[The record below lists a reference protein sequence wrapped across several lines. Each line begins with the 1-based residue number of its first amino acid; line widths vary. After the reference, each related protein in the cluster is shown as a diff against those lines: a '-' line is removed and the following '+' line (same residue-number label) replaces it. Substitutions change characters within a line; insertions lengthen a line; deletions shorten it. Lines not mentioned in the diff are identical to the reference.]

1 LFDSTLKDPGNIMQL
16 PLRTFFSAIL
26 FCTFGFTQNVQSAET
41 AYPAELDL
49 KEFVEIALRHNPRVH
64 EARNEI
70 WAAEGRSTQ
79 ATSAYLPQL
88 SASGRASRV
97 HIKDLTPVDEDNVL
111 SGALTGDQLIFDFGK
126 TTGSMSAASSQVD
139 AARAYL
145 NSVGSDLVFA
155 VKAGYYNVLAKH
167 YLIQVARDQV
177 ISYQKHYE
185 RAFEYYKAGVKSKI
199 DVTNAEVEL
208 ENSKLLLLQSQ
219 FGLKSARV
227 NLEKIIGV
235 SPNNGDYLV
244 KPTGQ
249 KLTEFSNLIAEIPGS
264 LEELLQKASLQR
276 PDLVQAKKEIES
288 SESQLISTQGGYW
301 PEIGLNGSYNSYET
315 DLNTLQD
322 QWQVGIGVNWQFFS
336 GFRTN
341 GEVAEAKSN
350 MRASRARLRGV
361 ELNSIQEVTDSYHL
375 AQEKRDSVF
384 LADKIMK
391 LAAENLSLADERYKT
406 GLGDMIEFNDA
417 QLRVT
422 KARNNLV
429 ITFFDYNTALASL
442 ENSIGYFPDMIIPET
457 EQL

>member
-1 LFDSTLKDPGNIMQL
+1 MQL
-16 PLRTFFSAIL
+16 SVKTLFSVIL
-26 FCTFGFTQNVQSAET
+26 FCILGITQNGQSAET

-49 KEFVEIALRHNPRVH
+49 EEFVKIALLHNPSVH
-64 EARNEI
+64 EARNEM

-97 HIKDLTPVDEDNVL
+97 HVKDLTPVDEDNVL
-111 SGALTGDQLIFDFGK
+111 SSELTGDQLIFDFGK
-126 TTGSMSAASSQVD
+126 TSGSMSAASSQVD

-167 YLIQVARDQV
+167 YLIQVAREQV
-177 ISYQKHYE
+177 ASYQKHYE
-185 RAFEYYKAGVKSKI
+185 RAFEYYQAGVKSKI

-208 ENSKLLLLQSQ
+208 ENSRLLLLQSQ

-227 NLEKIIGV
+227 NLEKIIGI

-244 KPTGQ
+244 KTTGK
-249 KLTEFSNLIAEIPGS
+249 KLQEFSQLIAAIPAS

-276 PDLVQAKKEIES
+276 PDLVQAKKQIES
-288 SESQLISTQGGYW
+288 SKSILTSTRGGYW

-322 QWQVGIGVNWQFFS
+322 QWQVGIGVDWQFFS

-350 MRASRARLRGV
+350 MRASRARLHGV

-406 GLGDMIEFNDA
+406 GLGDMIEYNDA

-422 KARNNLV
+422 KAKNNLV
-429 ITFFDYNTALASL
+429 STFFDYNTALASL
-442 ENSIGYFPDMIIPET
+442 ENAIGYFPDMNPPKT
-457 EQL
+457 GKL